1 MSTSVSKSPNS
12 DDIKLLIMKPYYL
25 RHIDGNHKLVEPYR
39 FVVHGAI
46 DGYSRLIVYLKA
58 SNNNRAET
66 VLELFREAIQ
76 MYNLPSRVRSDH
88 GLENIDVARFM
99 LQVRGLNRGS
109 IITGASVHNQR
120 IERLWRDV
128 NRAVMSRFL
137 NIFLY
142 LEHVQWLDPDNE
154 IHLMALHLTYIP
166 IINQAIRQFVNEWNN
181 HPLSTESNYSP
192 RQLWMLGMLEANDP
206 LSCAVQD
213 ILHGTAEIN
222 AFGVDEE
229 NSYLIEEET
238 QRVTVPTSPHEL
250 TQEQL
255 NIAENLRQIYPDDG
269 NGTLIYFAIREYLI
283 SILSA

>member
-1 MSTSVSKSPNS
+1 
-12 DDIKLLIMKPYYL
+12 
-25 RHIDGNHKLVEPYR
+25 
-39 FVVHGAI
+39 VHGAI
-46 DGYSRLIVYLKA
+46 DGYSRVIVYLKA
-58 SNNNRAET
+58 STNNRAET
-66 VLELFREAIQ
+66 VFQLFREAIRTF
-76 MYNLPSRVRSDH
+76 NLPSRVRSDH

-128 NRAVMSRFL
+128 NRAVISRFL

-166 IINQAIRQFVNEWNN
+166 IINQAIEQFVDEWNN

-192 RQLWMLGMLEANDP
+192 RQLWTLGMLEARDP

-213 ILHGTAEIN
+213 ILHGHAEIN
-222 AFGVDEE
+222 AFGIDEE
-229 NSYLIEEET
+229 VGYLIEEEA
-238 QRVTVPTSPHEL
+238 QRVVVPSCPYEL
-250 TQEQL
+250 TQEQQ
-255 NIAENLRQIYPDDG
+255 NIAENLHRIYPDDV
-269 NGTLIYFAIREYLI
+269 NGIMTYFTVCEYLR
-283 SILSA
+283 SILL